1 MKVNL
6 TGVPETL
13 FITLRIRA
21 IETVRSDAAVKDP
34 YAVKI
39 LEQIE
44 FDNSPKNR
52 VSAASQAG
60 TIARTIIL
68 DKIINDFLT
77 GNPQGIIV
85 NLGCGLD
92 ARCKRLPLNGS
103 QWFDI
108 DVKETVEVRKHF
120 FEETHSYKMI
130 SKSMF
135 DYSWMDA
142 IPKDRPV
149 LFISEGVMMYFEEK
163 DIKPLFCKI
172 AGRFAFAELAF
183 DTISRWAE
191 RNHKRHPDVKKY
203 NAPFKWGIDNCKE
216 IESWHPGFQII
227 KEHYYTDYMKRR
239 WPLLIKMMM
248 KIYPP
253 FMKSFRVLHLKI
265 SV

>member
-21 IETVRSDAAVKDP
+21 IETARPDAAVKDP

-44 FDNSPKNR
+44 FDDSLKNR

-60 TIARTIIL
+60 TIARTIII
-68 DKIINDFLT
+68 DNIISDFQSR
-77 GNPQGIIV
+77 NPRGIIV

-92 ARCKRLPLNGS
+92 ARCKRLPLDGY
-103 QWFDI
+103 QWFDM
-108 DVKETVEVRKHF
+108 DVKETIDVRKHF

-142 IPKDRPV
+142 IPKDRPI
-149 LFISEGVMMYFEEK
+149 LFVSEGVMMYFEEK
-163 DIKPLFCKI
+163 DIKSLLCET
-172 AGRFAFAELAF
+172 AGRFTLAEMAF

-203 NAPFKWGIDNCKE
+203 NAPFRWGIDDCKK
-216 IESWHPGFQII
+216 IESWHPGFRII
-227 KEHYYTDYMKRR
+227 KEHYYTDYIKKR
-239 WPLLIKMMM
+239 WPLFFKVMM

-253 FMKSFRVLHLKI
+253 FMKSFRVLHIKLN
-265 SV
+265 